1 MSRCALRPGALHLFA
16 TVLAVGMTA
25 TLSAQWLKQPTRGIP
40 RTPEGKADLSAPV
53 PRMPDGTPD
62 LSGLWRMNPGSYV
75 VNIAQDLGPS
85 DIQAWAEARF
95 RQHLEEFAKDPGC
108 FLPSGPRYYIVGMPK
123 IVQTSSLLVVLNE
136 DLTYRQIFLDGR
148 GLPKEPNPTF
158 MGYSAGRW
166 EGDTLV
172 VESTGFTDRTL
183 LDTGGHP
190 HTEALQITERFHRT
204 DFGHIDLQVTF
215 EDPAVYAKPLV
226 VSVRMQLVADD
237 ELIEFVCREN
247 EKDYEHI
254 VGKASDERHALPTE
268 VLSKY
273 VGAYELHLPSASD
286 TTIINVTLE
295 AGELIADRTP
305 WLRGKN
311 RQHLIPL
318 SETVFAA
325 YFGRRL
331 RFVTDSQ
338 GVVTQL
344 MFEAPEPEVRDVT
357 TIRRRTSA
365 PAP

>member
-1 MSRCALRPGALHLFA
+1 MGRGTIPATSRGVCQGSWSLP
-16 TVLAVGMTA
+16 AVR
-25 TLSAQWLKQPTRGIP
+25 AQV
-40 RTPEGKADLSAPV
+40 D
-53 PRMPDGTPD
+53 D
-62 LSGLWRMNPGSYV
+62 
-75 VNIAQDLGPS
+75 
-85 DIQAWAEARF
+85 
-95 RQHLEEFAKDPGC
+95 
-108 FLPSGPRYYIVGMPK
+108 IVGMPK

-190 HTEALQITERFHRT
+190 HTEALHVTERFHRT

-226 VSVRMQLVADD
+226 VPVRMQLAADD

-273 VGAYELHLPSASD
+273 
-286 TTIINVTLE
+286 
-295 AGELIADRTP
+295 R
-305 WLRGKN
+305 
-311 RQHLIPL
+311 
-318 SETVFAA
+318 
-325 YFGRRL
+325 RRL
-331 RFVTDSQ
+331 RAAS
-338 GVVTQL
+338 
-344 MFEAPEPEVRDVT
+344 PECFGHDDH
-357 TIRRRTSA
+357 
-365 PAP
+365 